1 MTEKIKEIVDQFFK
15 EHSSWGTYKYRLNSS
30 YWVKFQFTLRTDC
43 IRVYVGN
50 ELPGY
55 EFCRSEVYK
64 MSYGPLDDDDEGLAA
79 LILMIYREI
88 EKMNSDG
95 VSIGYDLYKSVL
107 SDNDKLREQIKQ
119 LEKDVNTWKQASIE
133 NHGAYQSAM
142 KTSEDWH
149 QKYIKEKLDHTT
161 TKARIIF
168 SQHILSGNK
177 EERVKEFW
185 KNNEEFI
192 SEYPR

>member
-1 MTEKIKEIVDQFFK
+1 MTEKIKEIVDQFFQ

-43 IRVYVGN
+43 VRVYVGV

-55 EFCRSEVYK
+55 EFSRSGVYK
-64 MSYGPLDDDDEGLAA
+64 MSYGPLNDDNEGLAA

-107 SDNDKLREQIKQ
+107 TDNDKLRDEIKHLKEQSE
-119 LEKDVNTWKQASIE
+119 LWKQ
-133 NHGAYQSAM
+133 
-142 KTSEDWH
+142 KFL
-149 QKYIKEKLDHTT
+149 KEKMDHTT
-161 TKARIIF
+161 TASRIVF
-168 SQHILSGNK
+168 AKHILSGNRD
-177 EERVKEFW
+177 ERVIEHM
-185 KNNEEFI
+185 ET
-192 SEYPR
+192 YGV